1 MRKFSIVLLLLMS
14 MVTAFAQNPN
24 PKKDYIKLANYD
36 ESKIPN
42 YTLPD
47 VMVCNDGTR
56 VTSKNEWEKK
66 RRPEVLAMLTE
77 YMYGKMPVVK
87 KRLPATVTTTLRRSN
102 TPSLCTMTGATS
114 QQNIRSFGCVMSA

>member
-77 YMYGKMPVVK
+77 YKYGKMPVVK
-87 KRLPATVTTTLRRSN
+87 KRLPATVTTTENVTIGGISAVRKLIDM
-102 TPSLCTMTGATS
+102 SLST
-114 QQNIRSFGCVMSA
+114 